1 MAPIITV
8 PSLALRA
15 IVARLRPFASRT
27 LLTLGLLHPALAQ
40 VQTVDELVSRGTINV
55 GVLAD
60 LPPYGMLDDK
70 QQVEGYDVDVANL
83 LGKYLGVK
91 VNIVQLTG
99 PNRIPFLLTN
109 KVDVLVA
116 TFGITPARAKQVSFS
131 IPYSMLQN
139 KLWASKGL
147 HVAGPADLKGKRVGV
162 PRGSV
167 QDLLLTDLLGSSA
180 RVVRFDDD
188 ASTYQAYLSGQVDAI
203 GETDVTT
210 NEIARRNPSLDI
222 EGKFLLLAQPNG
234 ITVRPNQADLLRWI
248 DTFVHYIRNDGE
260 LAAINEKWLHQPM
273 PPLPY

>member
-15 IVARLRPFASRT
+15 IATRLGPFASRA
-27 LLTLGLLHPALAQ
+27 LLMLGLLHPAVARA
-40 VQTVDELVSRGTINV
+40 QTVDELVSRGTINI

-131 IPYSMLQN
+131 IPYSALQN
-139 KLWASKGL
+139 KLWAPKGL

-167 QDLLLTDLLGSSA
+167 QDLLLTDLLGTSA
-180 RVVRFDDD
+180 RVVRFDD
-188 ASTYQAYLSGQVDAI
+188 QAYLSGQVDAI

-210 NEIARRNPSLDI
+210 NEIASRNPSLDI

-273 PPLPY
+273 PPLPS